1 MGEGHVLIYYG
12 EGRGKTTAAYGT
24 ALREANSGK
33 TAYIIQ
39 FMKDRELIENSVFK
53 RLEPEIKFFR
63 FEKNEKNYDSLTPE
77 EQQEERINMK
87 NGIGYAKKVLQ
98 TGECNVLILDEVLGL
113 VDSGVIGVEEL
124 SAVIDVRNADET
136 IVLTGRVLQDDV
148 RALADEVYHIKSE

>member
-1 MGEGHVLIYYG
+1 MCPDRFQICF
-12 EGRGKTTAAYGT
+12 TAVKHAFVSPLLY
-24 ALREANSGK
+24 LCFK
-33 TAYIIQ
+33 YVIQVIQ
-39 FMKDRELIENSVFK
+39 FLKARDFVESAFTE

-124 SAVIDVRNADET
+124 SAVMDVRNADET